1 MLQFLSATK
10 QIYTSGCPSVRPSG
24 RPSVRSSG
32 RPSVRLS
39 GIFYYFPI
47 IRISRNLQGILTLDT
62 WISGHRSQGHPVKVK
77 VTAREKLV
85 VFGVFFILSRTRPT
99 VFIGLC
105 WYHIEMCRMAI
116 CKNVMRRNFDFF
128 PQRSNIGVKSVVF
141 WRFFIVSRTRPTIF
155 IRWCWYRI

>member
-1 MLQFLSATK
+1 MIFICDQAD
-10 QIYTSGCPSVRPSG
+10 IYLGLSVRPSG
-24 RPSVRSSG
+24 RPSVRSSV
-32 RPSVRLS
+32 RPS
-39 GIFYYFPI
+39 GIFDYFPI

-128 PQRSNIGVKSVVF
+128 PQRSNIGPQRSNIGQVADPPSTDGLVLE
-141 WRFFIVSRTRPTIF
+141 IF
-155 IRWCWYRI
+155 EYL